1 MSQKSQLFSKL
12 HLSSPRGGIDLD
24 NRVIVAP
31 MCQYA
36 SENGLASD
44 WHLMHWGNLLNSG
57 AGMFIIEA
65 TAVVP
70 EGRIT
75 PHCLGLW
82 DDQTEAALADK
93 LHRAKALAPK
103 VPVCIQLAH
112 AGRKASSAAP
122 WNGGQLLPPQAGG
135 WVTVA
140 PSALPQLEAET
151 SPHALTVDEM
161 NAIKLAFA
169 NAAKRADRIGIDA
182 IELHGA
188 HGYLMHQFLSPVAN
202 KRDDQYGGSLENRM
216 RFPLEVFKAVRE
228 VYAGVLGIRVSA
240 SDWMDEGLKPEE
252 VVQFGKQLKALGC
265 DFIHVSSGGISP
277 KQKIALGPNYQV
289 PFAQLI
295 KAETGLTT
303 FAVGMITGP
312 QQAEDILSSGQ
323 ADAVALARAFL
334 YKPRWAWEAAG
345 VLGGKVAA
353 NPRYWR
359 CLPKEAQDVFL
370 DIHMGQR

>member
-1 MSQKSQLFSKL
+1 MSQKSQLFSRL

-24 NRVIVAP
+24 NRIIIAP

-82 DDQTEAALADK
+82 DDQTEAALTDK
-93 LHRAKALAPK
+93 LHRARALAPNM
-103 VPVCIQLAH
+103 PVCIQLAH

-122 WNGGQLLPPQAGG
+122 WNGGQLLSVKEGG
-135 WVTVA
+135 WTTVA
-140 PSALPQLEAET
+140 PSPLAQLEVET
-151 SPHALTVDEM
+151 PPHALSIQEM
-161 NAIKLAFA
+161 AAIKEAFC
-169 NAAKRADRIGIDA
+169 AAAQRAERMGIDA
-182 IELHGA
+182 VELHGA

-202 KRDDQYGGSLENRM
+202 QRDDQYGGSLENRM
-216 RFPLEVFKAVRE
+216 RFPLEIFKAVRA

-240 SDWMDEGLKPEE
+240 SDWMDEGLQLDE
-252 VVQFGKQLKALGC
+252 VIELGHQLKALDC

-277 KQKIALGPNYQV
+277 KQKIVLGPNYQV
-289 PFAQLI
+289 PFAESI
-295 KAETGLTT
+295 KKETGLTT
-303 FAVGMITGP
+303 LAVGMITSP
-312 QQAEDILSSGQ
+312 QQAEDILLSEQ

-334 YKPRWAWEAAG
+334 YKPRWAWEAAAI
-345 VLGGKVAA
+345 LGGKVAA
-353 NPRYWR
+353 NARYWR
-359 CLPKEAQDVFL
+359 CLPKEAQDIFL

>member
-1 MSQKSQLFSKL
+1 MAQKSQLFSGL
-12 HLSSPRGGIDLD
+12 HLPSPRGGTHLE
-24 NRVIVAP
+24 NRVIIAP

-36 SENGLASD
+36 SKNGLASD

-93 LHRAKALAPK
+93 LHRARALAPK

-122 WNGGQLLPPQAGG
+122 WDGGQLLSPEQGG
-135 WVTVA
+135 WPTVA
-140 PSALPQLEAET
+140 PSAVPHLDSETPPQALSLEQIAE
-151 SPHALTVDEM
+151 
-161 NAIKLAFA
+161 IKLAFA
-169 NAAKRADRIGIDA
+169 SAAKRADRLGIDA

-202 KRDDQYGGSLENRM
+202 QRHDQYGGSLENRM
-216 RFPLEVFKAVRE
+216 RFPLEIFKAVRE

-240 SDWMDEGLKPEE
+240 SDWMDEGLKLEE
-252 VVQFGKQLKALGC
+252 VIQLGHQLKALGC

-277 KQKIALGPNYQV
+277 KQQIALGPNYQV
-289 PFAQLI
+289 PFAQRI
-295 KAETGLTT
+295 KSETGLMT
-303 FAVGMITGP
+303 FAVGMITEP
-312 QQAEDILSSGQ
+312 QQAEDILVSGQ

-334 YKPRWAWEAAG
+334 YQPRWAWEAAAS
-345 VLGGKVAA
+345 LGGKVSA
-353 NPRYWR
+353 NARYWR
-359 CLPKEAQDVFL
+359 CLPKEAQDIFQNVQ
-370 DIHMGQR
+370 MGQR

>member
-1 MSQKSQLFSKL
+1 MSQKSRLFSGL
-12 HLSSPRGGIDLD
+12 HLSSPRGGIELD
-24 NRVIVAP
+24 NRIIIAP

-36 SENGLASD
+36 AENGLASD

-82 DDQTEAALADK
+82 DDQTEAALANQ
-93 LHRAKALAPK
+93 LHRARALAPK
-103 VPVCIQLAH
+103 MPVCIQLAH

-122 WNGGQLLPPQAGG
+122 WNGGQLLSPKEGG
-135 WVTVA
+135 WVTVG
-140 PSALPQLEAET
+140 PSALPQLETEV
-151 SPHALTVDEM
+151 SPHALSLEEM
-161 NAIKLAFA
+161 ASIKEAFA
-169 NAAKRADRIGIDA
+169 AAAKRADRMGIDA

-202 KRDDQYGGSLENRM
+202 QRDDQYGGSLENRM

-240 SDWMDEGLKPEE
+240 SDWMEEGLKPEE
-252 VVQFGKQLKALGC
+252 VVQLGHQLKALGC

-295 KAETGLTT
+295 KQETGLTT
-303 FAVGMITGP
+303 FAVGMITTA
-312 QQAEDILSSGQ
+312 QQAEDILLSEQ

-334 YKPRWAWEAAG
+334 YKPRWAWEAAA
-345 VLGGKVAA
+345 VLGGKVPA

-359 CLPKEAQDVFL
+359 CLPKEAQDIFL
-370 DIHMGQR
+370 DIQMGQR

>member
-1 MSQKSQLFSKL
+1 MSQKNRLFSGL
-12 HLSSPRGGIDLD
+12 HLSSPRGGIELN
-24 NRVIVAP
+24 NRIIIAP

-36 SENGLASD
+36 AENGLASD

-82 DDQTEAALADK
+82 DDQTEAALANQ
-93 LHRAKALAPK
+93 LHRARALAPK
-103 VPVCIQLAH
+103 MPVCIQLAH

-122 WNGGQLLPPQAGG
+122 WNGGQLLSSKDGG
-135 WVTVA
+135 WATVG
-140 PSALPQLEAET
+140 PSAIPQLDIEVP
-151 SPHALTVDEM
+151 PHALSTEEM
-161 NAIKLAFA
+161 ASIKESFVA
-169 NAAKRADRIGIDA
+169 AAKRADRMGIDA

-202 KRDDQYGGSLENRM
+202 QRDDQYGGSLENRM
-216 RFPLEVFKAVRE
+216 RFPLEVFKAVRDA
-228 VYAGVLGIRVSA
+228 YAGVLGIRVSA
-240 SDWMDEGLKPEE
+240 SDWMEEGLKPEE
-252 VVQFGKQLKALGC
+252 VVQLGHQLKALDC

-295 KAETGLTT
+295 KQETGLTT
-303 FAVGMITGP
+303 FAVGMITTP
-312 QQAEDILSSGQ
+312 QQAEDILLADQ

-334 YKPRWAWEAAG
+334 YKPRWAWEAAA

-359 CLPKEAQDVFL
+359 CLPKEAQDIFL

>member
-1 MSQKSQLFSKL
+1 MSQKSQLFSDL
-12 HLSSPRGGIDLD
+12 HLTSPRGGITLD
-24 NRVIVAP
+24 NRVIIAP

-82 DDQTEAALADK
+82 DDQTEAALSDK
-93 LHRAKALAPK
+93 LHRARALAPK

-122 WNGGQLLPPQAGG
+122 WHGGQLLSAHQGG
-135 WVTVA
+135 WQTVA
-140 PSALPQLEAET
+140 PSALPQLDSET
-151 SPHALTVDEM
+151 PPHALSLEQMAEV
-161 NAIKLAFA
+161 KLAFVA
-169 NAAKRADRIGIDA
+169 AAKRVDRMGIDA

-202 KRDDQYGGSLENRM
+202 QRNDQYGGSLENRM
-216 RFPLEVFKAVRE
+216 RFPLEIFKAVRE

-240 SDWMDEGLKPEE
+240 SDWMDEGLKLEE
-252 VVQFGKQLKALGC
+252 VIQFGHQLKILGC

-277 KQKIALGPNYQV
+277 KQKIAIGPNYQV
-289 PFAQLI
+289 PFAQRI
-295 KAETGLTT
+295 KSETGLIT
-303 FAVGMITGP
+303 FAVGMITEP
-312 QQAEDILSSGQ
+312 QQAENILVSGQ

-334 YKPRWAWEAAG
+334 YKPRWVWEAAA
-345 VLGGKVAA
+345 VLGGQVAA
-353 NPRYWR
+353 NSRYWR
-359 CLPKEAQDVFL
+359 CLPKEAQNIFL
-370 DIHMGQR
+370 DVHMGQR

>member
-1 MSQKSQLFSKL
+1 MTIKIIK
-12 HLSSPRGGIDLD
+12 
-24 NRVIVAP
+24 NR
-31 MCQYA
+31 
-36 SENGLASD
+36 SD
-44 WHLMHWGNLLNSG
+44 IG
-57 AGMFIIEA
+57 AGTRGSDM
-65 TAVVP
+65 
-70 EGRIT
+70 
-75 PHCLGLW
+75 
-82 DDQTEAALADK
+82 
-93 LHRAKALAPK
+93 
-103 VPVCIQLAH
+103 
-112 AGRKASSAAP
+112 
-122 WNGGQLLPPQAGG
+122 
-135 WVTVA
+135 
-140 PSALPQLEAET
+140 
-151 SPHALTVDEM
+151 
-161 NAIKLAFA
+161 
-169 NAAKRADRIGIDA
+169 GIDA

-334 YKPRWAWEAAG
+334 YKPRWAWEAAAA
-345 VLGGKVAA
+345 LGGTVTA
-353 NPRYWR
+353 NERYWR
-359 CLPKEAQDVFL
+359 CLPREAQAVFGNVKV
-370 DIHMGQR
+370 GQR